1 MYWDF
6 KMTENLKESS
16 KTQEKKNVFTKIKEN
31 LDDKEEQLAIVGGFV
46 RLGVLVWSGFILT
59 LNYITIPG
67 WEQNKIDPTFIASVF
82 TGTLSTWGVATAKKR
97 GDGTM
102 KMDKNNA
109 TNGVSSLSKADIE
122 KLIEK
127 ASQTAPTQI
136 LRIEQAPI
144 KIVTETKPKWDV

>member
-1 MYWDF
+1 
-6 KMTENLKESS
+6 MTENSKESP

-31 LDDKEEQLAIVGGFV
+31 IDDKEEQLAFISVIV
-46 RLGVLVWSGFILT
+46 RLVVVGWSGFIVS
-59 LNYITIPG
+59 LNYISIPG
-67 WEQNKIDPTFIASVF
+67 YANEPKDITFPASIL
-82 TGTLSTWGVATAKKR
+82 TGVLSSFGVEAARKR

-109 TNGVSSLSKADIE
+109 SGASSLTKADLE
-122 KLIEK
+122 NLIEK

-144 KIVTETKPKWDV
+144 KIVTETSSKKNV

>member
-1 MYWDF
+1 
-6 KMTENLKESS
+6 MTENLKESS
-16 KTQEKKNVFTKIKEN
+16 KTQEKKNVFSKIKESI
-31 LDDKEEQLAIVGGFV
+31 DDKEEQLAIVGGFV

-109 TNGVSSLSKADIE
+109 ANGVSSLSKVDLE

-144 KIVTETKPKWDV
+144 KIVTETSSKKNV

>member
-1 MYWDF
+1 MP
-6 KMTENLKESS
+6 ESLKESS

-144 KIVTETKPKWDV
+144 KIVTETKPK

>member
-1 MYWDF
+1 
-6 KMTENLKESS
+6 MTENLKESS
-16 KTQEKKNVFTKIKEN
+16 KTQEKKNVFSKIKESI
-31 LDDKEEQLAIVGGFV
+31 DDKEEQLAIVGGFV

-109 TNGVSSLSKADIE
+109 ANGVSPLSKADLE

-144 KIVTETKPKWDV
+144 KIVTETSSKKNV

>member
-1 MYWDF
+1 
-6 KMTENLKESS
+6 MTENLKESS

-109 TNGVSSLSKADIE
+109 TNGVSSL
-122 KLIEK
+122 IEK

-144 KIVTETKPKWDV
+144 KIVTETKPK

>member
-1 MYWDF
+1 
-6 KMTENLKESS
+6 MTENSKESP
-16 KTQEKKNVFTKIKEN
+16 KTQEKKNVFSKIKESI
-31 LDDKEEQLAIVGGFV
+31 DDKEEQLAFISVIV
-46 RLGVLVWSGFILT
+46 RLVVVGWSGFIVS
-59 LNYITIPG
+59 LNYISIPG
-67 WEQNKIDPTFIASVF
+67 YANEPKDITFPASIL
-82 TGTLSTWGVATAKKR
+82 TGVLSSFGVEAARKR

-109 TNGVSSLSKADIE
+109 SGASSLTKADLE

-144 KIVTETKPKWDV
+144 KIVTETSSKKNV

>member
-1 MYWDF
+1 
-6 KMTENLKESS
+6 MTENLKESS

-82 TGTLSTWGVATAKKR
+82 TGTLSTWGIATAKKR

-102 KMDKNNA
+102 KMDKNNP
-109 TNGVSSLSKADIE
+109 SSLSKVELE

-127 ASQTAPTQI
+127 AAQTAPTQI

-144 KIVTETKPKWDV
+144 KIVTETKPK

>member
-1 MYWDF
+1 
-6 KMTENLKESS
+6 MTENLKESS

-144 KIVTETKPKWDV
+144 KIVTETKPK

>member
-1 MYWDF
+1 MYRDY

-16 KTQEKKNVFTKIKEN
+16 KTQEKKNVFSKIKESI
-31 LDDKEEQLAIVGGFV
+31 DDKEEQLAIVGGFV

-109 TNGVSSLSKADIE
+109 ANGVSSLSKVDLE

-144 KIVTETKPKWDV
+144 KIVTETSSKKNV